1 MIKRRAF
8 IAGLGSAAAWPLAM
22 RAQQPERARRIGVL
36 INNAADDPQSAVYI
50 AALAQGL
57 EKSGGSVGR
66 NIQIDYRGNAGDPN
80 QARRNASELIAL
92 APEVILASA
101 SPSTAALQAATS
113 TIPVVFITVIDPIGA
128 GFVESLAQPGRNIT
142 GFLLYDYGIASKWL
156 ELLRDMVPRIKRAA
170 IIRDTA

>member
-1 MIKRRAF
+1 
-8 IAGLGSAAAWPLAM
+8 
-22 RAQQPERARRIGVL
+22 
-36 INNAADDPQSAVYI
+36 
-50 AALAQGL
+50 AQGL
-57 EKSGGSVGR
+57 EKSGWSVGR
-66 NIQIDYRGNAGDPN
+66 NIQIDYRWNAGDPN

-128 GFVESLAQPGRNIT
+128 GFVESLEQPGRNIT
-142 GFLLYDYGIASKWL
+142 GLLLYDYGIASKWL

-170 IIRDTA
+170 IIRDTATAAGPGALGAIQAVAPQLGVELQVIGVRDVGEIE